1 MTSLDGIDLNREA
14 FTKPREQVK
23 FGIIVDG
30 AEGEVEGEQKAWLM
44 ISMAGYRPSQKPGL

>member
-1 MTSLDGIDLNREA
+1 MTSLDGIDLNRKA
-14 FTKPREQVK
+14 CTKPRERVK

-30 AEGEVEGEQKAWLM
+30 AEGEVESEQKAWLM